1 MASTTQRETPSYL
14 LDPHHRFCVGK
25 NTIIDC
31 PECNGNLRNVCVLCR
46 QKRIV
51 RYPCWNCQPQEAVRQ
66 AMALGSAQVPAVKIS
81 GTNGK

>member
-1 MASTTQRETPSYL
+1 MQREFAVRVKA
-14 LDPHHRFCVGK
+14 DPLPDLTHALTLSSFQS
-25 NTIIDC
+25 
-31 PECNGNLRNVCVLCR
+31 NVCVLCR

-81 GTNGK
+81 GTNDK